1 MKLLNGS
8 ELAGY
13 IKTRQAHQV
22 RTLIQAAKISPK
34 LAIITCSDNPITA
47 TYTKLKKQYGA
58 DILVEVDIYNVEQN
72 KIADLINKLNINKDL
87 QGVIVQLPLKDPMGT
102 EELLNAIDPKKDID
116 GLSSKSQFDPA
127 TPLAIMWLL
136 AGYNIDLNGKNV
148 VIIGRGR
155 LVGAPLKKM
164 FDNSGV
170 DSQVIHSQTL
180 NPQDIMQNAQVIIS
194 AVGKPGILK
203 SDMIPQNCVVI
214 DAGTASENG
223 VQKGDLADDVYV
235 RQDLTITPKKGG
247 IGPLTVCALF
257 DNLIRA
263 ASKK

>member
-13 IKTRQAHQV
+13 IKQRQVHQV
-22 RTLIQAAKISPK
+22 RALIQTDKISPK
-34 LAIITCSDNPITA
+34 LAIIACSDNPITA
-47 TYTKLKKQYGA
+47 IYTKLKKQYGA
-58 DILVEVDIYNVEQN
+58 DILVDVDIYNIEQN
-72 KIADLINKLNINKDL
+72 EIANLINKLNIAQDI
-87 QGVIVQLPLKDPMGT
+87 QGIILQLPLKDPKNT
-102 EELLNAIDPKKDID
+102 QELLNAIAPQKDID
-116 GLSSKSQFDPA
+116 GLGENAAWDTA
-127 TPLAIMWLL
+127 TPMAIMWLL
-136 AGYNIDLNGKNV
+136 AGYDIDLNTKNV

-170 DSQVIHSQTL
+170 DSQVIHSQTI
-180 NPQDIMQNAQVIIS
+180 NPQDIMKNAQVIIS
-194 AVGKPGILK
+194 AVGKPGILE
-203 SDMIPQNCVVI
+203 SDMIPQNCIVI

-223 VQKGDLADDVYV
+223 VQKGDLADDVYE
-235 RQDLTITPKKGG
+235 RQDLTVTPKKGG

-257 DNLIRA
+257 DNLIRS